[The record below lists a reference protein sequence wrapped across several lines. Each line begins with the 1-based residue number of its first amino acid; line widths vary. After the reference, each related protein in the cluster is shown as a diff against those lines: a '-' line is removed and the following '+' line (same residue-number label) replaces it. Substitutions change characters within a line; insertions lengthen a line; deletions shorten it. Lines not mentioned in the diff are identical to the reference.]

1 MFERAKIKVS
11 FFNYSFGKMFCVHG
25 NCKIKTSTTLQQVQS
40 KTHHKVSHITK
51 NNKDYRCKF
60 TKGQLRHTSYHKFL
74 FNRAMLEGMKHLWAK
89 EVYKGGTL
97 YICSWCQPVFTID
110 RVWYTIKDYLSFSCH
125 SCLTEQRYTVLLLS
139 YLRLFQFWETLKQQ
153 TNVCMRI
160 IL

>member
-1 MFERAKIKVS
+1 MDQITYIIKIKSNGLKAESSITQCLKKRQPNQCLHSRDRQHVALKLMFERAKIKVS

-110 RVWYTIKDYLSFSCH
+110 RV
-125 SCLTEQRYTVLLLS
+125 
-139 YLRLFQFWETLKQQ
+139 
-153 TNVCMRI
+153 
-160 IL
+160 